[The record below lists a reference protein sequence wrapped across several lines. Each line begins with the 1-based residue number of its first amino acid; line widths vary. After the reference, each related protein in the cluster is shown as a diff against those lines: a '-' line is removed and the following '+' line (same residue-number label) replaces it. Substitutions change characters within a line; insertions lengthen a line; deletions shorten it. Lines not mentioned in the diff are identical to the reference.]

1 MNHTTL
7 LTIGMI
13 VAAVSLIVAVGIS
26 VPTALATKYS
36 KDPKTDNN
44 KYKNNYAKRPS
55 SALDY
60 ENSETD
66 FNFKQKLKNNCSGF
80 SVCTN
85 TGTQTLAG
93 V

>member
-13 VAAVSLIVAVGIS
+13 VAASALIGAVGIS
-26 VPTALATKYS
+26 VPSVMATKYS
-36 KDPKTDNN
+36 QDPTTPYPSTPYNG
-44 KYKNNYAKRPS
+44 KYSPAK
-55 SALDY
+55 DY

-80 SVCTN
+80 AVCTN
-85 TGTQTLAG
+85 TGAETLG
-93 V
+93 GL

>member
-13 VAAVSLIVAVGIS
+13 VAVAALIGAVGIS
-26 VPTALATKYS
+26 VPSALAWKS
-36 KDPKTDNN
+36 KDPKTTDNN
-44 KYKNNYAKRPS
+44 RYQKDHVKPLLVK
-55 SALDY
+55 DY
-60 ENSETD
+60 ENSVTD

-80 SVCTN
+80 ALCTN
-85 TGTQTLAG
+85 TGAQTLAG

>member
-13 VAAVSLIVAVGIS
+13 VAAATLIGAVGIS
-26 VPTALATKYS
+26 VPSALATKYS
-36 KDPKTDNN
+36 KDPKMDNTR
-44 KYKNNYAKRPS
+44 YQHNNVKP
-55 SALDY
+55 LLVKDY

-80 SVCTN
+80 SIC
-85 TGTQTLAG
+85 TQTGLQTLG
-93 V
+93 GL

>member
-13 VAAVSLIVAVGIS
+13 VAASALIGAVGIS
-26 VPTALATKYS
+26 VPSALAGKLKV
-36 KDPKTDNN
+36 KDP
-44 KYKNNYAKRPS
+44 S
-55 SALDY
+55 VLDF
-60 ENSETD
+60 ENSETI

-80 SVCTN
+80 AICTN
-85 TGTQTLAG
+85 TGAQTLAG

>member
-13 VAAVSLIVAVGIS
+13 VAAATLIGAVGIGMQ
-26 VPTALATKYS
+26 TASAWRKSYS
-36 KDPKTDNN
+36 PDGIKADIEK
-44 KYKNNYAKRPS
+44 S
-55 SALDY
+55 L
-60 ENSETD
+60 TD

-80 SVCTN
+80 AICTN
-85 TGTQTLAG
+85 TGAETLGG

>member
-13 VAAVSLIVAVGIS
+13 VAASALIGAVGIS
-26 VPTALATKYS
+26 VPSAMAWKN
-36 KDPKTDNN
+36 KEPKMDNR
-44 KYKNNYAKRPS
+44 YHNNVKPI
-55 SALDY
+55 LVKDY
-60 ENSETD
+60 ENSVTD

-80 SVCTN
+80 AICTN
-85 TGTQTLAG
+85 TATQTLAG